1 MGQRTKKRT
10 KVVGGD
16 NAFLAKTLLNL
27 ATDGGGL
34 GVGGDNTS
42 VVKILTPLGAVGWA
56 RGIKRRITAEPFG
69 CFRHKPA
76 TLHQR
81 ERLRRGP

>member
-56 RGIKRRITAEPFG
+56 
-69 CFRHKPA
+69 
-76 TLHQR
+76 
-81 ERLRRGP
+81 